1 MKFVY
6 HRIVRVDYIPTKA
19 LTLYRISFIT
29 LLMVFVVKAI
39 TISVFNISPILSI

>member
-39 TISVFNISPILSI
+39 SVFILNI